1 MLNLNLTRLDPKIKI
16 DLLAYLE
23 DCKEC
28 ILQDTADCIDPE
40 EEQGL
45 HDLLVGIEHA
55 ERLLSLDDPEPLKAY
70 RCPQCNADF
79 DKEEYIPDEFFCPVC
94 RKRLLRTTLTEY
106 KTPETPILQEL
117 KQHLYLDS
125 GNTLLAKRVLVSG
138 VKHTRTIYAEVYT
151 PSFLEMVKTY
161 KNGNKALAGAINRR
175 CEALRKQPIRKA
187 DFQWQTVSMYDL
199 TYKALIFRAEWLAI
213 AGMDES
219 QETLELKAKEVFTQ
233 MIQGKMETHYDLSLY
248 K

>member
-1 MLNLNLTRLDPKIKI
+1 MPNLNLTRLDPKIKA
-16 DLLAYLE
+16 DLLTYLE
-23 DCKEC
+23 DCKDY
-28 ILQDTADCIDPE
+28 ILQDTCNCIDPE
-40 EEQGL
+40 EEQSL
-45 HDLLVGIEHA
+45 HNLLVGIEHT
-55 ERLLSLDDPEPLKAY
+55 ERLLALDDPEPLKAY

-94 RKRLLRTTLTEY
+94 RKRLLRTTITEY
-106 KTPETPILQEL
+106 KTPEIPILQEL
-117 KQHLYLDS
+117 KQNLYLDS
-125 GNTLLAKRVLVSG
+125 ENTLLAKRVLVSG

-175 CEALRKQPIRKA
+175 CEALRRQPIRKA

-199 TYKALIFRAEWLAI
+199 TYKALVFRAEWLAI
-213 AGMDES
+213 AEMS
-219 QETLELKAKEVFTQ
+219 APQEILDLKAKEVFTQ
-233 MIQGKMETHYDLSLY
+233 MIQGKAEAHYELSLY